1 MTIAA
6 HKPTLQALFD
16 GFLLAKEANGVTKH
30 TLGTY
35 QTMYNSLVRHF
46 PPEKLE
52 DPSQLTSQDFQEWIV
67 GLRTRLKTASLDQ
80 RIAKTKT
87 FFNWCVAEGFLDDNP
102 AKVLKRPKKN
112 WQPDPLSGEE
122 VDILLQAV
130 RHDRASVR
138 NYAILCVFLDSGMRN
153 SELCHLRLSD
163 LSIKTGEIKIY
174 GAKGRKSR
182 TVLIGKRAKEALWRW
197 MMQRPDNTEYLF
209 CTEDG
214 RPLIRDRVSYI
225 VRHIGERVGIKVY
238 PHRLRHTFA
247 LMFLKNGGDPY
258 TLQYLL
264 GHEDMTVTREY
275 VKIAATDVKDM
286 YKSPLDAL

>member
-1 MTIAA
+1 MMVTA
-6 HKPTLQALFD
+6 HKHTLRALFD
-16 GFLLAKEANGVTKH
+16 GFLLAKEADGVSKYTI
-30 TLGTY
+30 GTY
-35 QTMYNSLVRHF
+35 QVMFQNLVRDF

-52 DPSQLTSQDFQEWIV
+52 EPSQLTSQDFQEWVV
-67 GLRTRLKTASLDQ
+67 GLRQRVATATVDQ
-80 RIAKTKT
+80 RISKVKT

-112 WQPDPLSGEE
+112 WQPDPLSSEE
-122 VDILLQAV
+122 VDILLQAA
-130 RHDRASVR
+130 RHGHSSAR
-138 NYAILCVFLDSGMRN
+138 NYAILCVLLDSGMRN
-153 SELCHLRLSD
+153 GELAHLRPSD
-163 LSIKTGEIKIY
+163 VSIKTGEIKIY
-174 GAKGRKSR
+174 GAKGGKSR

-197 MMQRPDNTEYLF
+197 MMQRPDNAEYLF
-209 CTEDG
+209 CTRDG
-214 RPLIRDRVSYI
+214 RPLIRERLAFI